1 MNVLIFSKFIFLWTF
16 YVNDINYQFTINC
29 CDISK
34 IIILLFPCLAYV
46 VYYKRPAKSA
56 LSAVASLLSLIANYT
71 TDVENI
77 SVYVLKMFC

>member
-1 MNVLIFSKFIFLWTF
+1 V
-16 YVNDINYQFTINC
+16 
-29 CDISK
+29 
-34 IIILLFPCLAYV
+34 
-46 VYYKRPAKSA
+46 YKRPAKSA